1 MEKKIVRLSAAP
13 VDFGR
18 TPDVLDAELFVSQL
32 PVQHT
37 HLYYEDE
44 EQGLY
49 VGVWDTTTMT
59 ETAGPYSCE
68 EFMWLLEGEVEIKNS
83 KTGAMEKVKAG
94 EAFVIPRGYDCQWH
108 QSGYLRKFFVIS
120 ERPDEEAPTT
130 ISGGIIKLNNES
142 GQENSVFYEN
152 IAGDFITGSWHRDSF
167 ESSLPDMDGN
177 HFVYVVE
184 GSFSVIGQDNKLHT
198 FVAGEAFF
206 VPGGAPC
213 RWSCGAGSQ
222 AYYATVMNLRAG
234 SSNRVMYATTS

>member
-1 MEKKIVRLSAAP
+1 MRWLSRYRNPCNSGDKLEKEIVRLSAAP
-13 VDFGR
+13 DGFGR
-18 TPDVLDAELFVSQL
+18 TPDALEGELFVSEL

-59 ETAGPYSCE
+59 EAAGAYGCE

-94 EAFVIPRGYDCQWH
+94 EAFVIPRGYDCQWQ

-120 ERPDEEAPTT
+120 ERPGEEGPTV
-130 ISGGIIKLNNES
+130 SSSGIIKLNNES
-142 GQENSVFYEN
+142 GQENSVSYKN
-152 IAGDFITGSWHRDSF
+152 IAGDFIAGSWHRDSF
-167 ESSLPDMDGN
+167 ESNLPAMDGN
-177 HFVYVVE
+177 HFVYVQE
-184 GSFSVIGQDNKLHT
+184 GSFSVAGEDTTLHT

-206 VPGGAPC
+206 VPKGARC

-222 AYYATVMNLRAG
+222 AFYATVK
-234 SSNRVMYATTS
+234 

>member
-1 MEKKIVRLSAAP
+1 LEKEIIRLSAAP
-13 VDFGR
+13 AGFGR
-18 TPDVLDAELFVSQL
+18 IPDALEAKLFVSQL

-59 ETAGPYSCE
+59 EAAGAYGCE

-83 KTGAMEKVKAG
+83 KTGAMERVKAG

-108 QSGYLRKFFVIS
+108 QNGYLRKFFVIS

-130 ISGGIIKLNNES
+130 SSGGIIKLNNES
-142 GQENSVFYEN
+142 GRENSVFYEN
-152 IAGDFITGSWHRDSF
+152 TEGDFIAGSWHRDSF
-167 ESSLPDMDGN
+167 ESNLPDMDGN

-184 GSFSVIGQDNKLHT
+184 GSFSLTGEDNKLHT

-206 VPGGAPC
+206 VPGGGQC
-213 RWSCGAGSQ
+213 HWSCGAGSQ
-222 AYYATVMNLRAG
+222 AFYAIVK
-234 SSNRVMYATTS
+234 